1 LASTY
6 TDKKTDEEL
15 EQLKALVAEQQERL
29 DALEG
34 HGDASLKADSKE
46 QRATRRQM
54 LKLAGAALA
63 GAAGSAALRAVPAS
77 AADGDPMTVGI
88 VRDEQLANAT
98 GVRNTTAQFTPN
110 IALFGYSYN
119 DGIGVYAK
127 SYYGAGVA
135 SYANGVQGTGLV
147 AVGANAGVISTG
159 GTGVTGVSNSGT
171 GVKAQTNASSQ
182 NALFAYTAAAYSVAV
197 RAQSVAAG
205 AIIAY
210 SGATTGVAPGIT
222 VQGRP
227 GVFSFSSYS
236 GMASV
241 VAVGKTGGPDIKA
254 AGSGRIVQV
263 SNITGGVGAPN
274 FTPAAGYF
282 ETVRAGDGAMW
293 INRGTG
299 TLKAAWKRLN
309 AVRVDSSDGAGTPF
323 KPKRVIDTRSGA
335 IKAAGSTTKVTV
347 AGVGAGTSNI
357 PSDAVAV
364 IGNLTAVNYTGS
376 GFLAIMPAGVAFN
389 PASDPSSVNFI
400 VGQKAIANG
409 FVVGLGTGADA
420 GKVQVVVAGH
430 ASHFIIDITGYMQ

>member
-1 LASTY
+1 
-6 TDKKTDEEL
+6 
-15 EQLKALVAEQQERL
+15 
-29 DALEG
+29 
-34 HGDASLKADSKE
+34 
-46 QRATRRQM
+46 M
-54 LKLAGAALA
+54 
-63 GAAGSAALRAVPAS
+63 
-77 AADGDPMTVGI
+77 
-88 VRDEQLANAT
+88 
-98 GVRNTTAQFTPN
+98 
-110 IALFGYSYN
+110 
-119 DGIGVYAK
+119 
-127 SYYGAGVA
+127 
-135 SYANGVQGTGLV
+135 
-147 AVGANAGVISTG
+147 ISTG
-159 GTGVTGVSNSGT
+159 GTGVTGVSNTGI
-171 GVKAQTNASSQ
+171 GVKAQTNATSSR
-182 NALFAYTAAAYSVAV
+182 ALFAYTAAAYSVAV
-197 RAQSVAAG
+197 SAQSMLAT
-205 AIIAY
+205 AITAY
-210 SGATTGVAPGIT
+210 SGATSGIAPGI
-222 VQGRP
+222 VSQGHS
-227 GVFSFSSYS
+227 GGIWAFSSYS
-236 GMASV
+236 GA
-241 VAVGKTGGPDIKA
+241 AGAIAIGKSGGPDIKA

-389 PASDPSSVNFI
+389 PAADPSSVNFI